1 MKTRFFTAMLFC
13 TIGIGYSTAQVQT
26 EKRDR
31 MYSIDSGTCYGTE
44 TCPFIMDERGAKK
57 LHGTY
62 LFVGSGERSSSM
74 AELKFKY
81 NISAACKMGNLHGPI
96 NVTSQYTGKYY
107 DYMKGWIPSS
117 GSNKLVGTFNEGVPT
132 GTFNVVLNDG
142 NWKLSATL
150 KDNHFV
156 GALSV
161 YGIYANK
168 LVELQGQFDQ
178 KGKMIGTWQIGDE
191 KSLKF
196 VNGVQVNRGTPDVQ
210 EMAQKFA
217 AGSISK
223 EDLRKK
229 GYFLGED
236 SIPTQIVVGY
246 ILNPEF
252 NIREMNVGFN
262 CTPYNQN
269 VHYNYVFKLN
279 TLTEKGL
286 QVLEQAIKDNRKPY
300 FRYEGTYR
308 QHGDVS
314 CWTDYR
320 FDEKYQVYYLQC
332 QGGFTWEYG
341 TIQQQDNKI
350 YMTDQQKARLQ
361 NAIEQQYPN
370 VANPFIQLIPTIEDK
385 VRFVYTYY
393 ANKTPDFEEQI
404 AKISARDR
412 KYYIDNFTEIA
423 AIAAGGHYNYKHYT
437 VVADGAYLL
446 ARTDDNNGFGG
457 LYVNGLSIVDSL
469 LATIRSIDETLTKYD
484 AECEKFQS
492 VQETAPLRRLLQQA
506 FVALNSGKKRPSED
520 MRLLASV
527 QKQMLLADTVMA
539 TDGVLCGKLEGTE
552 LAAYQKRMNSLKKT
566 NVNSMES
573 YENFV
578 TELKKVQQE
587 QQNMLLYLSLRKQVI
602 ECNTRIS
609 EMLLPSKKCTKAY
622 QTLYKSLPFDEQAIS
637 GTMEVLK
644 ALSATISSHDLQ
656 TLEVALKKA
665 KTPDEILSAFGV
677 NK

>member
-1 MKTRFFTAMLFC
+1 MKTRFLTAMLFC
-13 TIGIGYSTAQVQT
+13 TIGLGYSTAQVQT

-31 MYSIDSGTCYGTE
+31 MYSIDSGTSYGTE
-44 TCPFIMDERGAKK
+44 TCPFVMDERGAKK

-96 NVTSQYTGKYY
+96 SVTSQYTGKYY

-314 CWTDYR
+314 CWTDYL
-320 FDEKYQVYYLQC
+320 FDKKYHVYYLNC

-370 VANPFIQLIPTIEDK
+370 VAMPFENLISN
-385 VRFVYTYY
+385 VRNVYTYY
-393 ANKTPDFEEQI
+393 ANKTPDFDEQI

-457 LYVNGLSIVDSL
+457 LYVNGLPIVDSL
-469 LATIRSIDETLTKYD
+469 LATIRSIDEAVAIYD
-484 AECEKFQS
+484 TESNKLLNAK
-492 VQETAPLRRLLQQA
+492 ETMPLRQVLQKA
-506 FVALNSGKKRPSED
+506 FVALNSGKKKPSED
-520 MRLLASV
+520 ISLLASI
-527 QKQMLLADTVMA
+527 QEHMLLADTVMA
-539 TDGVLCGKLEGTE
+539 GDSALRGKLEGKE
-552 LAAYQKRMNSLKKT
+552 LSAYEKEMTTLESTKIMNL
-566 NVNSMES
+566 EA

-578 TELKKVQQE
+578 NELRNIQKQQ
-587 QQNMLLYLSLRKQVI
+587 QKMRQYLSLREQVNT
-602 ECNTRIS
+602 CNTRILD
-609 EMLLPSKKCTKAY
+609 MLVSSKKCTKAY
-622 QTLYKSLPFDEQAIS
+622 QTLLKSLPLDEQSIS
-637 GTMEVLK
+637 TTLDVLTSLSTTIPSQD
-644 ALSATISSHDLQ
+644 LSAVES
-656 TLEVALKKA
+656 ALKKA
-665 KTPDEILSAFGV
+665 KTPDEIKSAFGLG
-677 NK
+677 K